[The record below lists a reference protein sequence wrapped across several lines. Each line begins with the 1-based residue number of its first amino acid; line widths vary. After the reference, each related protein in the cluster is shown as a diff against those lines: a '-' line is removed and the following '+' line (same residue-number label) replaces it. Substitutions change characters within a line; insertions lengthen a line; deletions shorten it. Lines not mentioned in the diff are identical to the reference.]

1 MTVKKFLEA
10 AWYSFA
16 LVFMLLL
23 LAHTANGQS
32 LVSVTE
38 SGARVVDV
46 QADKPRPIASVTK
59 VMTALLVVE
68 AGLDPAR
75 LVTVARGEATPRLR
89 RGQKVSVGDL
99 LALLLLSSDNGAAK
113 ALARTAAGS
122 VQAFVGRMNAKALGL
137 GMGATRYSDPAGLLA
152 TNVSTAAEQARLLR
166 LAVEYD
172 TVARLMTTQAATVR
186 VGRRDVAIRNT
197 NRLLRDPGV
206 EVVAGKTGTTRR
218 AGYCLATILRT
229 AGGENI
235 AVVVLGARSAA
246 GRFTRAVEAFK
257 QTIGG

>member
-1 MTVKKFLEA
+1 MTWKKFGEA
-10 AWYSFA
+10 TWYSFV

-23 LAHTANGQS
+23 LRGTSSGQS
-32 LVSVTE
+32 LVAVHE
-38 SGARVVDV
+38 SGARAVDV

-59 VMTALLVVE
+59 VMTAMLVVE
-68 AGLDPAR
+68 AGLDPGR
-75 LVTVARGEATPRLR
+75 LVTIARGESTPRLR

-99 LALLLLSSDNGAAK
+99 MALLLLSSDNGAAK

-122 VQAFVGRMNAKALGL
+122 IQAFVGRMNARAQGL

-152 TNVSTAAEQARLLR
+152 SNVSTAAEQARLLR

-172 TVARLMTTQAATVR
+172 SVGALMRTAQAVVR
-186 VGRRDVAIRNT
+186 VGTRAMTIRNT
-197 NRLLRDPGV
+197 NRLLRDPGL

-218 AGYCLATILRT
+218 AGYCLATMIK
-229 AGGENI
+229 APDGEEVT
-235 AVVVLGARSAA
+235 VVVLGARTAT
-246 GRFTRAVEAFK
+246 GRFSRAVDAFK